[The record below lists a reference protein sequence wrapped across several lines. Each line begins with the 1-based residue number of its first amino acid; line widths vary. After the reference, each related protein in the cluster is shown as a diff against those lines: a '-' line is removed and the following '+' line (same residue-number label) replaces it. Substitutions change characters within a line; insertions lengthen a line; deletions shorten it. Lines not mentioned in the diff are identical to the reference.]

1 MERIKQF
8 FADSKQVNFTLAWFV
23 RVAMLL
29 LMLRR
34 TFFNNTRV
42 ERVYINDAPYRDS
55 IVVLKQQLLVLQK
68 HDSLISYQYEKI
80 NSAIDSMHI
89 DELKSYITNNIR

>member
-1 MERIKQF
+1 MDKLKAWF
-8 FADSKQVNFTLAWFV
+8 NDSKQVNFTLAWFV

-29 LMLRR
+29 LMLRL

-42 ERVYINDAPYRDS
+42 ERVYVNDAPYRDS
-55 IVVLKQQLLVLQK
+55 IVVLKQQLLELKK